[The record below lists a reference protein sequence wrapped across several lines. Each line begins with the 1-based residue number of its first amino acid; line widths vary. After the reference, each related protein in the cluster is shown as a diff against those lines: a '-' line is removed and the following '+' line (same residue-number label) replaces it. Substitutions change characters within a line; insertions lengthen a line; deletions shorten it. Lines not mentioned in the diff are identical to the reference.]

1 MNRKLTSWRTAFA
14 SARLRSRGLRRAPAF
29 VVAILLSLLLFGVAL
44 AQNPVAIQV
53 YFIPLDED
61 DALVAMKATNSNAT
75 APVYTYVSIA
85 IGSNSSYIYYDH
97 WENGFETDIANPTDL
112 YGPGNPDGTQVW
124 GNGNASDGCAPNRN
138 GTTAQACTNANDVL
152 NAGDVI
158 VLSNPVDPTTLQSVI
173 DYDGGDKIG
182 ASRQIAVSRLYWPQ
196 VPRTLLAGAIELL
209 PTNKWGTSYMSPV
222 GEGSNTGVDP
232 GGLGEDGDFND
243 MFEYTS
249 LAIQAF
255 QPGTQVTVDVN
266 GGAPGGVSN
275 YTLQPGQSIV
285 ADNVLQSA
293 TVEATYPV
301 QVHLLTADRNS
312 SYEHSAYTL
321 VPTADWD
328 SRYFNPVG
336 VTKTGQNP
344 TRKTQLTF
352 FNPTDD
358 LLAIDCEFRDRVA
371 DVVVPA
377 RGAAILENPDRS
389 GAECRAVTPLNQPFF
404 AIATVDAAGIQG
416 GAGETWDWGFTLIQ
430 ENQLAPQALV
440 GLGLGRDPTSSSS
453 PNENGSPI
461 WVTPNCGPD
470 RLLNFIFVDFDG
482 DGDADLVDLNGDGDT
497 NDTIDG
503 ISEST
508 SNTGMPV
515 TTLKS
520 VRIFDPVDRNQ
531 TGARISTRR
540 TADYASIVFGCDIAV
555 VWGADP
561 SVASQGE
568 PGFDVGTSVP
578 PLSSLASVKEGYLQV
593 DADGDGYLTRGD
605 TIGYQIKIENTG
617 IAPIQPIQVEDGLPE
632 LTTYVANSTTLDRG
646 SGPELIPDDLAP
658 RTPFPLDEGG
668 IDLAGGAALPPL
680 TEWVLAFS
688 AQVNIE
694 DPAPEECNEFVITN
708 IAIIN
713 GGDEVE
719 EVPGFESVD
728 CAGTLVV
735 RKVALGGP
743 PVPSF
748 PFTATAEFFQGGPNN
763 ELPSSGTL
771 TPDAFGSD
779 AVTYSVPTGVY
790 TITELLT
797 PGWVLTDI
805 GCEGSGLGNVRT
817 RQATYFILGDDTV
830 RCTFTNTVPAVLE
843 LAKVTNPADD
853 PTEFTFEFADL
864 NALPETPEDPSL
876 PAPPTGTQSVLQ
888 GGDVVSYTVI
898 AGSYVFTELVPS
910 GWQLTDITCTA
921 GGTPIPAGN
930 AARYDV
936 APGQTTRCTFTNTQ
950 DATITLQKFTL
961 PPGSSQTF
969 GFTGALTASLG
980 DGDAVSRT
988 VAPGTH
994 VVNETPVPG
1003 WQLDSGFCDDGDS
1016 SVASPTITFVADAG
1030 ESVVCTVYNLQLA
1043 SVGDFVWNDLN
1054 ANGIQNAGEP
1064 GLGGVTVRLYQLP
1077 ANPEPPT
1084 AAGTGDVLIGTQTTN
1099 GAGNYLFSNLPP
1111 GAYYLLFATPAGKF
1125 ISPQEVGADRTI
1137 DSDIDATGRT
1147 ANFTL
1152 SPGARDLTRD
1162 AGFWSQPTTDDG
1174 VNEPAPPIFLPLV
1187 LQ

>member
-1 MNRKLTSWRTAFA
+1 MNTTLISWRTAITNT
-14 SARLRSRGLRRAPAF
+14 RLRSRGPRRVPAF
-29 VVAILLSLLLFGVAL
+29 LVAILLSLLLFGVAL
-44 AQNPVAIQV
+44 AQNPLAIQI
-53 YFIPLDED
+53 YFVPLDED

-85 IGSNSSYIYYDH
+85 IGSNGSYIYYDH
-97 WENGFETDIANPTDL
+97 WENGFDTDIANPTDL
-112 YGPGNPDGTQVW
+112 YGPGNLDGTQVW
-124 GNGNASDGCAPNRN
+124 GNGIAADGCPPNRN
-138 GTTAQACTNANDVL
+138 GSTALACTNANDVL

-158 VLSNPVDPTTLQSVI
+158 VLSNPVDPTTTQTVI
-173 DYDGGDKIG
+173 DFDGGDKIG
-182 ASRQIAVSRLYWPQ
+182 SSRQIAVSRLYWPQ

-209 PTNKWGTSYMSPV
+209 PTIKWGTSYVSPV
-222 GEGSNTGVDP
+222 GEGDNTGVDP
-232 GGLGEDGDFND
+232 GNDEDGDFNN

-249 LAIQAF
+249 MAIQAF

-285 ADNVLQSA
+285 ANNVLQSA

-321 VPTADWD
+321 VPIDEWD
-328 SRYFNPVG
+328 SRYFSPVG
-336 VTKTGQNP
+336 VTKSSGVNP
-344 TRKTQLTF
+344 VRRTQLTF
-352 FNPTDD
+352 FNPSNE
-358 LLAIDCEFRDRVA
+358 LLAIDCKFRDTVGS
-371 DVVVPA
+371 VVVPA
-377 RGAAILENPDRS
+377 QGVAILENPDRS
-389 GAECRAVTPLNQPFF
+389 GAECQAVTPLNQPFF

-440 GLGLGRDPTSSSS
+440 GLGLGRDPTSNIS
-453 PNENGSPI
+453 PNENGSPV
-461 WVTPNCGPD
+461 WVTPNCGPE
-470 RLLNFIFVDFDG
+470 RLTNYIFVDFNG
-482 DGDADLVDLNGDGDT
+482 DGTADLVDLNGDGDT
-497 NDTIDG
+497 NDTVDG
-503 ISEST
+503 LAEAT
-508 SNTGMPV
+508 SNQGLLV

-531 TGARISTRR
+531 TGARISTRLV
-540 TADYASIVFGCDIAV
+540 ADYASTAFGCDIAV

-561 SVASQGE
+561 TVASQGE
-568 PGFDVGTSVP
+568 PGFDVGTSIP
-578 PLSSLASVKEGYLQV
+578 PLSSLASVKEGFLEV
-593 DADGDGYLTRGD
+593 DNDDDGYLTRGD
-605 TIGYQIKIENTG
+605 QIGYRIKIENTG
-617 IAPIQPIQVEDGLPE
+617 ISPIQPIRVEDGLPD
-632 LTTYVANSTTLDRG
+632 LTTYVLNSTSLDRG
-646 SGPELIPDDLAP
+646 SGPEPIPDDTVGA
-658 RTPFPLDEGG
+658 TPFPLDEGG
-668 IDLAGGAALPPL
+668 LELAGGAALSPQS
-680 TEWVLAFS
+680 EWILSFS
-688 AQVNIE
+688 VVVNIE
-694 DPAPEECNEFVITN
+694 DPAPEECSEFVITN
-708 IAIIN
+708 LAIIN
-713 GGDEVE
+713 GGE
-719 EVPGFESVD
+719 ELEQVPGFESVE

-748 PFTATAEFFQGGPNN
+748 PFTATAEFFQGGPSN

-771 TPDAFGSD
+771 TPPPFGSD

-790 TITELLT
+790 TITEALT
-797 PGWVLTDI
+797 PGWELVDI
-805 GCEGSGLGNVRT
+805 ACEGVGIANLDA
-817 RQATYFILGDDTV
+817 RQATYFVLGDDTV

-853 PTEFTFEFADL
+853 PTEFTFEFVDL

-910 GWQLTDITCTA
+910 GWELTDITCTA

-950 DATITLQKFTL
+950 DATIELRKFTI
-961 PPGSSQTF
+961 PPGSGQAF
-969 GFTGALTASLG
+969 GFTGALTATLG
-980 DGDAVSRT
+980 DGDVVSRT

-1003 WQLDSGFCDDGDS
+1003 WRLDSGFCDDDDS
-1016 SVASPTITFVADAG
+1016 SVASPSITFEADAG
-1030 ESVVCTVYNLQLA
+1030 EVVVCTVYNLQLA
-1043 SVGDFVWNDLN
+1043 SVGDFVWDDLN

-1064 GLGGVTVRLYQLP
+1064 GISGVTVRLYQTP
-1077 ANPEPPT
+1077 SEPT
-1084 AAGTGDVLIGTQTTN
+1084 AAGAGDVLIGTQTTN
-1099 GAGNYLFSNLPP
+1099 SAGNYLFSNLPP
-1111 GAYYLLFATPAGKF
+1111 GAYYLLFATPTGKF

-1162 AGFWSQPTTDDG
+1162 AGFWSQPTADDS